1 MIKAVKKD
9 TGSVVFMRLQKHA
22 CPQCQQT
29 LKIVKM
35 KKIVRAKSAEA
46 KNFDFTACGAPL
58 GDKVKF
64 VWYEFKC
71 RECDKR
77 FTEAEIKAHEKQAK
91 KEAKKAKKQAKKA
104 AKQAK
109 KEAEKQAKTQEMDG

>member
-22 CPQCQQT
+22 CPQCQRQ
-29 LKIVKM
+29 LKVVKM
-35 KKIVRAKSAEA
+35 KKVVRAKSAEA
-46 KNFDFTACGAPL
+46 KNFDFTACGSPL
-58 GDKVKF
+58 GEKVKF

-77 FTEAEIKAHEKQAK
+77 FTEAEIKAHEKQIK
-91 KEAKKAKKQAKKA
+91 KEAKKAAKA
-104 AKQAK
+104 DK
-109 KEAEKQAKTQEMDG
+109 KEAKKTAKKQKKDG

>member
-9 TGSVVFMRLQKHA
+9 TGNVVFMRLQKHA
-22 CPQCQQT
+22 CPVCQQQ
-29 LKIVKM
+29 LKVVKM
-35 KKIVRAKSAEA
+35 KKVVRAKSKEA
-46 KNFDFTACGAPL
+46 KNFDFTACDAPL

-77 FTEAEIKAHEKQAK
+77 FTEAEIKAHEKQVKKEAKKAAKAAK
-91 KEAKKAKKQAKKA
+91 KEAKKAAKKQKK
-104 AKQAK
+104 
-109 KEAEKQAKTQEMDG
+109 DG

>member
-22 CPQCQQT
+22 CPQCQRQ
-29 LKIVKM
+29 LKVVKM
-35 KKIVRAKSAEA
+35 KKVVRAKSAEA
-46 KNFDFTACGAPL
+46 KNFDFTACGSPL
-58 GDKVKF
+58 GEKVKF

-77 FTEAEIKAHEKQAK
+77 FTEAEIKAHEKQVKKEAKKAAKAAK
-91 KEAKKAKKQAKKA
+91 KEAKKAAKKQKK
-104 AKQAK
+104 
-109 KEAEKQAKTQEMDG
+109 DG